1 MMTSPGRQASRT
13 ALLVVIAGSIV
24 VLGVAGHS
32 GALAASLLVGGWIA
46 AVSLA
51 ALLVGADSRE
61 RRGSFWKPVNSLDWL
76 MQPLYAP
83 QRLEGRNMEGADMNS
98 ILAAE
103 LARERVDTLHREA
116 AAGRLLA
123 AAATARPR
131 WRRAV
136 GTRLVRVG
144 VRVAAG
150 WNAPA
155 GPDVA
160 ASLLRPEC

>member
-1 MMTSPGRQASRT
+1 
-13 ALLVVIAGSIV
+13 
-24 VLGVAGHS
+24 
-32 GALAASLLVGGWIA
+32 
-46 AVSLA
+46 
-51 ALLVGADSRE
+51 
-61 RRGSFWKPVNSLDWL
+61 
-76 MQPLYAP
+76 
-83 QRLEGRNMEGADMNS
+83 MNS